1 MRLRLAKNASTDT
14 GGDMKTLTVSKF
26 ARTVTAEQFAAQPGE
41 VLPSRIL
48 EIPVPGAPDH
58 HCFHSSAFV
67 DGCRLHEIFQR
78 MGDNGPLSSIEKRYL
93 PWMSALR
100 KQLRD
105 LGVKRFE
112 PEHSLSRWKNIPA
125 GVCDL
130 HLTGGPTPEGVLE
143 LKVVRQLPS
152 VPLAKDL
159 VQVGAYATLADTY
172 SYDRI
177 WAGLAYASIA
187 EAHIRLFVFDD
198 VAALSEKATGLFA
211 AAA

>member
-1 MRLRLAKNASTDT
+1 MLFRLAKYASTDT
-14 GGDMKTLTVSKF
+14 SGGMKTLTVSKF

-67 DGCRLHEIFQR
+67 DGCRLHELFQR
-78 MGDNGPLSSIEKRYL
+78 MGDNGPLSAMEKRYL

-100 KQLRD
+100 TTLRD
-105 LGVKRFE
+105 IGVKRFE
-112 PEHSLSRWKNIPA
+112 AEHPLSRWKNIPA

-152 VPLAKDL
+152 APLAKDL
-159 VQVGAYATLADTY
+159 VQIGAYATLADTY

-177 WAGLAYASIA
+177 WAALAYASIS
-187 EAHIRLFVFDD
+187 EAHIRLFIFEDI
-198 VAALSEKATGLFA
+198 ATLTGKAEGLFA